1 MRFVDQFSRVAFG
14 LLSLMLMLL
23 TAGLVLYSVSML
35 VRVFQDPTGDPGE
48 LLLRAVGYT
57 VVSIAVFEVAKY
69 LFEEEVLN
77 PREMRDTPSEARHG
91 LTKFISTIA
100 IIVFLEALVTIFMTG
115 TQENMEMML
124 YPTLLL
130 LSGIALVVGLGLY
143 QRLSATAE
151 REVEKAESAASE
163 TASNDKRRPETPE
176 RNSATG

>member
-130 LSGIALVVGLGLY
+130 LAGVILVVGLGVY
-143 QRLSATAE
+143 QRLSAMAE
-151 REVEKAESAASE
+151 RESPDGEVEAV
-163 TASNDKRRPETPE
+163 E
-176 RNSATG
+176 RKERKKKSILSG